1 MPGDGHGKR
10 RSLLHD
16 GAYKRL
22 HGASLLRCI
31 VTCPERQR
39 CNRHAGLVP
48 ASNFPRA
55 LMSEARWTPEQ
66 VRGDGAAK
74 FWGKPRCPVHYSAA
88 SSVSAARRS
97 TETSR
102 LTPCPIK
109 IGRAGKAW
117 VRTSRL
123 GGWRKY

>member
-1 MPGDGHGKR
+1 MLGDGHGKR

-55 LMSEARWTPEQ
+55 LMSEARWTTEQ

-74 FWGKPRCPVHYSAA
+74 FWGKPRREEENTYELQSLMSNADVG
-88 SSVSAARRS
+88 
-97 TETSR
+97 
-102 LTPCPIK
+102 L
-109 IGRAGKAW
+109 
-117 VRTSRL
+117 
-123 GGWRKY
+123 

>member
-66 VRGDGAAK
+66 VRGVGAAR
-74 FWGKPRCPVHYSAA
+74 FWGKPRKSKEHPSEL
-88 SSVSAARRS
+88 RQQM
-97 TETSR
+97 
-102 LTPCPIK
+102 
-109 IGRAGKAW
+109 
-117 VRTSRL
+117 RTSFAVFAC
-123 GGWRKY
+123 

>member
-1 MPGDGHGKR
+1 MRTSDW
-10 RSLLHD
+10 SSDVCSSDLD

-55 LMSEARWTPEQ
+55 SMSEERWTPGQ
-66 VRGDGAAK
+66 VRGDGADK
-74 FWGKPRCPVHYSAA
+74 FWGKPRCPVLYYSAR
-88 SSVSAARRS
+88 SVSAASRS
-97 TETSR
+97 TDTSR
-102 LTPCPIK
+102 RNPGSITVTPPRHTTPHI
-109 IGRAGKAW
+109 
-117 VRTSRL
+117 
-123 GGWRKY
+123 

>member
-74 FWGKPRCPVHYSAA
+74 FWGKPRCPVHYSAP
-88 SSVSAARRS
+88 SSVSAARSEER
-97 TETSR
+97 R
-102 LTPCPIK
+102 
-109 IGRAGKAW
+109 GGK
-117 VRTSRL
+117 
-123 GGWRKY
+123 GGF